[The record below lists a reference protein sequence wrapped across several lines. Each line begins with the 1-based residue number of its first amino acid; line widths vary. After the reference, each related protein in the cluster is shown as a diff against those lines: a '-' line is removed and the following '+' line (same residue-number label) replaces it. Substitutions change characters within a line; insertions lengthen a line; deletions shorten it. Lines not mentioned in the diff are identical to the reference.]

1 MAKFTSL
8 FTTQVWTEKKGNE
21 ISFNGIIIYYF
32 MTKRIITSDFHVII
46 NFQENARDQ
55 RRKMPDK

>member
-1 MAKFTSL
+1 MAKFTPL

-21 ISFNGIIIYYF
+21 IGFNGIIIYYF

-46 NFQENARDQ
+46 NFQENAQDQ
-55 RRKMPDK
+55 RRKKAR

>member
-8 FTTQVWTEKKGNE
+8 FTTQVWTGKKGNE

-55 RRKMPDK
+55 KRKKPDK